1 MGCNSSIQVATSN
14 ITEEKP
20 NSNLIKEEKEK
31 IEECKSNKIG
41 KQDNISNDSILIKQ
55 MNAESLTTGLND
67 AQNIKSEKSLV
78 EERIEQDLKNF
89 LQDEDLN
96 NREKSFVAIEPPCE
110 RIRSQN
116 LIERVISKES
126 IKKEKSFVDRKK
138 AEKIESSKTSIE
150 RTNSTVQE
158 PVKRE
163 KSSVEI
169 QSPREHIGSSDLIER
184 EISKESIN
192 IEKRKAEIINV
203 SDKTIESINVKQ
215 QQKRT
220 SCPKLLEQK
229 SFEEKTECIK
239 IENAQ
244 NKSIQNQIM
253 DSAPSDN
260 SILLEKHESEAKI
273 YHIDREKSILKEQSD
288 CKTGLERNENK
299 LNQIDREKSLVKKQ
313 LSSENLKLI
322 DTNVFLKD
330 SLENSY
336 HINENNILKPEMK
349 AENSEIDSNFINEEK
364 PVEILK
370 QQYQFELNSDL
381 ELSKELS

>member
-1 MGCNSSIQVATSN
+1 M
-14 ITEEKP
+14 
-20 NSNLIKEEKEK
+20 
-31 IEECKSNKIG
+31 
-41 KQDNISNDSILIKQ
+41 
-55 MNAESLTTGLND
+55 
-67 AQNIKSEKSLV
+67 V

-116 LIERVISKES
+116 LIERVISKDS

-229 SFEEKTECIK
+229 SFEEKILETRKK
-239 IENAQ
+239 IS
-244 NKSIQNQIM
+244 KF
-253 DSAPSDN
+253 
-260 SILLEKHESEAKI
+260 LLEIVHLKFFVPRKYFFSIEIPFKKI
-273 YHIDREKSILKEQSD
+273 I
-288 CKTGLERNENK
+288 
-299 LNQIDREKSLVKKQ
+299 KKFP
-313 LSSENLKLI
+313 NR
-322 DTNVFLKD
+322 F
-330 SLENSY
+330 
-336 HINENNILKPEMK
+336 
-349 AENSEIDSNFINEEK
+349 
-364 PVEILK
+364 
-370 QQYQFELNSDL
+370 FE
-381 ELSKELS
+381 

>member
-1 MGCNSSIQVATSN
+1 M
-14 ITEEKP
+14 
-20 NSNLIKEEKEK
+20 NLP
-31 IEECKSNKIG
+31 
-41 KQDNISNDSILIKQ
+41 DS
-55 MNAESLTTGLND
+55 GY
-67 AQNIKSEKSLV
+67 
-78 EERIEQDLKNF
+78 
-89 LQDEDLN
+89 N
-96 NREKSFVAIEPPCE
+96 N
-110 RIRSQN
+110 
-116 LIERVISKES
+116 
-126 IKKEKSFVDRKK
+126 
-138 AEKIESSKTSIE
+138 
-150 RTNSTVQE
+150 
-158 PVKRE
+158 
-163 KSSVEI
+163 
-169 QSPREHIGSSDLIER
+169 IGSSDLIER

-381 ELSKELS
+381 ELSKELSEPSEEQIKTFDSKKENDQISLKNQAEDIQHDDTDKTKYEEINTSENEFKPQISGTEQELNILLNEKKNDEDLKLAQQTENNGLK